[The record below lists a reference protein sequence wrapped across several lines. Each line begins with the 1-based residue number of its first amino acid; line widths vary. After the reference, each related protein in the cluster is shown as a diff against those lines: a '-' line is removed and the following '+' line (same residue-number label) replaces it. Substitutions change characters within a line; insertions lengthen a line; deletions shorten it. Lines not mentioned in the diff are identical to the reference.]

1 MKEKIL
7 ELVKQ
12 TEEIVGKKIIS
23 AKLQVVRDRK
33 PNLLMVT
40 EDCVI
45 IELPVTFVSEE
56 EIYHALKAS
65 PKDNEL
71 KWLLTR
77 QNIIAEIPVYDK
89 LEEVHSQESCKEPV
103 GIIAPEACP
112 AVFFTAE
119 SIKVPFKETPITLSK
134 NESEPTN
141 EKTMNDLKTI
151 ATSVTS
157 TIKTFDNLGI
167 VVTSVRLLSDTSKL
181 VIIVLELLDGT
192 IVPTDL
198 GNYRNTTV
206 TLRRLL
212 RDKFDTNHI
221 EAEIKF

>member
-1 MKEKIL
+1 MRERIL
-7 ELVKQ
+7 DLVKQ
-12 TEEIVGKKIIS
+12 ADEILNRKIVS
-23 AKLQVVRDRK
+23 AKLQVVSDREL
-33 PNLLMVT
+33 NLLVVT
-40 EDCVI
+40 DNYAIVVI
-45 IELPVTFVSEE
+45 PLPFVSEE
-56 EIYHALKAS
+56 EICQAVNAS

-77 QNIIAEIPVYDK
+77 QNIIVEIPVYDK
-89 LEEVHSQESCKEPV
+89 LEEVHSPEKCKDPV
-103 GIIAPEACP
+103 GILLRDRCPE
-112 AVFFTAE
+112 VFFTAE

-181 VIIVLELLDGT
+181 GIIVLELLDGT

-221 EAEIKF
+221 EAEINF

>member
-1 MKEKIL
+1 MKERIL

-40 EDCVI
+40 ENYAI
-45 IELPVTFVSEE
+45 IEIPVTFVSEE
-56 EIYHALKAS
+56 EICQAVNVS

-103 GIIAPEACP
+103 GILLGEKCPE
-112 AVFFTAE
+112 VFFTAE

-134 NESEPTN
+134 NESDPTN

-167 VVTSVRLLSDTSKL
+167 VVTSVRLLSDTSKFG
-181 VIIVLELLDGT
+181 IIVLELLDGT